1 MKPGTVLP
9 RLKTSLTGP
18 LLTLLAAAVIE
29 AFSRTV
35 YPIPNPP
42 AILLITVVFSAF
54 HGGMRTGLLSAGIA
68 WLYFVYTFS
77 IPGELLHYTRAD
89 GTRVLIW
96 GIATPLIAA
105 MTGLL
110 KHRAQRSL
118 ELEHS
123 NAVLEARITEREHAE
138 QVLRDK
144 EGMLQTILESLPVG
158 VWLIDA
164 QGCITYGNRAGQSIW
179 AGVRYVG
186 IAQYGEYKGWWAA
199 TGKRIAPEEWAAA
212 RALKHGETS
221 LDEVIDIECF
231 DGTHKT
237 ISNSAVPILDSDNK
251 IVGVAVVNQDITE
264 RHRLEE
270 RLAYLASY
278 DTLTGL
284 PNRSLFSDRLAQAM
298 ARTNRNTNRLAL
310 LLLDLDRFKEVNDTF
325 GHSIG
330 DMLLKLVADRLQQ
343 GLREVDTIA
352 RLGGDEFT
360 MILENIGDTDAAAR
374 VACKVRDVFTQPF
387 ALHTHQ
393 LSITPSIGIALYP
406 DDAQDAELLLRNADI
421 AMYHAKRTG
430 TGTFQFYT
438 DQMQSLGP
446 HTPDPTQ

>member
-1 MKPGTVLP
+1 MQSVTVFKP
-9 RLKTSLTGP
+9 SLIGP
-18 LLTLLAAAVIE
+18 LLSLLVAALIE
-29 AFSRTV
+29 AFSRTI

-54 HGGMRTGLLSAGIA
+54 HGGLRAGLLSALIA
-68 WLYFVYTFS
+68 WLYFVHAFA
-77 IPGELLHYTRAD
+77 IPGEPLNYTRAD
-89 GTRVLIW
+89 QLRVLIW

-110 KHRAQRSL
+110 KNSAQRALKL
-118 ELEHS
+118 ERVNAALETRV
-123 NAVLEARITEREHAE
+123 AAREHAAR
-138 QVLRDK
+138 VLEEK
-144 EGMLQTILESLPVG
+144 EKRLLSILESLPVG
-158 VWLIDA
+158 VWLIDD
-164 QGCITYGNRAGQSIW
+164 QGNITYGNQAGQAIW
-179 AGVRYVG
+179 AGKRYVG
-186 IAQYGEYKGWWAA
+186 IAQYDEYKAWWAD

-212 RALKHGETS
+212 RALRHGESS
-221 LDEVIDIECF
+221 LEEVIDIECT
-231 DGTHKT
+231 DGSHKT
-237 ISNSAVPILDSDNK
+237 ISNSAAPIFDTEKN
-251 IVGVAVVNQDITE
+251 IVGVTVVHQDITE
-264 RHRLEE
+264 RRRIEE

-298 ARTNRNTNRLAL
+298 ARTHRSTNKLAL
-310 LLLDLDRFKEVNDTF
+310 LLLDLDHFKEINDIF
-325 GHSIG
+325 GHGAG
-330 DMLLKLVADRLQQ
+330 DMMLKLVANRLQQ

-360 MILENIGDTDAAAR
+360 MILENISDTDAVAR
-374 VACKVRDVFTQPF
+374 VAHKVRDTFSKPF
-387 ALHTHQ
+387 DLHTRQ

-438 DQMQSLGP
+438 DQMHSLDSHSPG
-446 HTPDPTQ
+446 HTE

>member
-1 MKPGTVLP
+1 
-9 RLKTSLTGP
+9 
-18 LLTLLAAAVIE
+18 
-29 AFSRTV
+29 
-35 YPIPNPP
+35 
-42 AILLITVVFSAF
+42 
-54 HGGMRTGLLSAGIA
+54 
-68 WLYFVYTFS
+68 
-77 IPGELLHYTRAD
+77 
-89 GTRVLIW
+89 
-96 GIATPLIAA
+96 
-105 MTGLL
+105 
-110 KHRAQRSL
+110 
-118 ELEHS
+118 
-123 NAVLEARITEREHAE
+123 
-138 QVLRDK
+138 
-144 EGMLQTILESLPVG
+144 
-158 VWLIDA
+158 
-164 QGCITYGNRAGQSIW
+164 
-179 AGVRYVG
+179 
-186 IAQYGEYKGWWAA
+186 
-199 TGKRIAPEEWAAA
+199 
-212 RALKHGETS
+212 
-221 LDEVIDIECF
+221 
-231 DGTHKT
+231 
-237 ISNSAVPILDSDNK
+237 
-251 IVGVAVVNQDITE
+251 VVNQDITE

-374 VACKVRDVFTQPF
+374 VAYKVRDVFTQPF